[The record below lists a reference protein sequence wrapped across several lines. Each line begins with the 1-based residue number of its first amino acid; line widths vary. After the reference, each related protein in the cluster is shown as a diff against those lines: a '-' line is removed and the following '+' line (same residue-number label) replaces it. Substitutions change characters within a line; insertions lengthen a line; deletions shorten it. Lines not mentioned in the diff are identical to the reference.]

1 MTTPKKTLSLIAMAA
16 AVAAAP
22 ALSFADDHDW
32 HDHDRAEHVDR
43 DWHEHDRDGADR
55 VDHDR
60 GAGHYHWH
68 RGDRVSTDYMGPRYE
83 VRDWRAHHLRQPPRG
98 YHWVQ
103 VDGDFVLAAIA
114 TGVIADVMLNQ

>member
-1 MTTPKKTLSLIAMAA
+1 MTTTGKTLSLIAMAA

-32 HDHDRAEHVDR
+32 HEHGRDDYHHVDHDRDDYRH
-43 DWHEHDRDGADR
+43 

-60 GAGHYHWH
+60 GAGHRHWH
-68 RGDRVSTDYMGPRYE
+68 RGDRISTDYMGPRYE

-114 TGVIADVMLNQ
+114 TGVIADVMLSQ

>member
-1 MTTPKKTLSLIAMAA
+1 MTTRKTLSLIAMAA

-32 HDHDRAEHVDR
+32 HDRDHDRAEHVDR
-43 DWHEHDRDGADR
+43 DHDRAEH

-60 GAGHYHWH
+60 GAGHHHWH
-68 RGDRVSTDYMGPRYE
+68 RGDRVSADYMGPRYE

-114 TGVIADVMLNQ
+114 TGVIVDVMLSQ